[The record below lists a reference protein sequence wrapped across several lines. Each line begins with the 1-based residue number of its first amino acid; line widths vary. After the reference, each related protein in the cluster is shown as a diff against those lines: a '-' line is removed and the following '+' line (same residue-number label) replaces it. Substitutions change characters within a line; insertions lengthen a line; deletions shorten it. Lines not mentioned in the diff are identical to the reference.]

1 MIHLI
6 SVLVADD
13 HAIVREGL
21 RAVINAERDMQLV
34 GEAADGEEAVRKARA
49 LKPDVIL
56 MDLFMPRK
64 GGIDAIREIKQANP
78 HARILVLTSYGD
90 ETLVFS
96 AIQVGA
102 LGYLLKD
109 TSAGELPEAIRSLY
123 RGEPSVNPAIARKLV
138 LGFGKAPGVE
148 SEGNGLTERE
158 QQVIKLVARGLSNQA
173 IADQLCVAE
182 RTVRFH
188 VGNILAKLQLENR
201 TEVALYA
208 LRKGLAR
215 TGD

>member
-1 MIHLI
+1 
-6 SVLVADD
+6 VLVADD
-13 HAIVREGL
+13 HSIVREGL

-34 GEAADGEEAVRKARA
+34 GQAGDGEEAVQKARA
-49 LKPDVIL
+49 LQPDVIL

-78 HARILVLTSYGD
+78 QARILVLTSYGD
-90 ETLVFS
+90 ETLVFN
-96 AIQVGA
+96 AIQAGA

-109 TSAGELPEAIRSLY
+109 TSAGELPEAIRCLY
-123 RGEPSVNPAIARKLV
+123 RGEPPLDPVIARKLV
-138 LGFGKAPGVE
+138 LGFGKA
-148 SEGNGLTERE
+148 SEVGSAANELTERE
-158 QQVIKLVARGLSNQA
+158 QQVIKLVARGLANQA
-173 IADQLCVAE
+173 IADQLCIAE

-208 LRKGLAR
+208 LRKGLVRAEE
-215 TGD
+215 

>member
-21 RAVINAERDMQLV
+21 RAVINAERDMELA
-34 GEAADGEEAVRKARA
+34 GEAGDGEEAVQKALA

-64 GGIDAIREIKQANP
+64 GGIDAIQEIKRANP
-78 HARILVLTSYGD
+78 QARILVLTSYGD

-96 AIQVGA
+96 AIQAGA

-109 TSAGELPEAIRSLY
+109 SSAQELPEAIRCLY
-123 RGEPSVNPAIARKLV
+123 RGEPSVDPAIARKLV
-138 LGFGKAPGVE
+138 LGLGKAQGVE
-148 SEGNGLTERE
+148 PVVDALTERE
-158 QQVIKLVARGLSNQA
+158 VEVVKLLARGLSNQA
-173 IADQLCVAE
+173 IADQLSVAE

-208 LRKGLAR
+208 IRKGLVR
-215 TGD
+215 PEE

>member
-13 HAIVREGL
+13 HSIVREGL
-21 RAVINAERDMQLV
+21 RAVINAERDMQLI
-34 GEAADGEEAVRKARA
+34 GEAGDGEEAVQKARA

-64 GGIDAIREIKQANP
+64 GGIDAIREIKQANLP
-78 HARILVLTSYGD
+78 ARILVLTSYGD
-90 ETLVFS
+90 EALVFS
-96 AIQVGA
+96 AIQAGA

-109 TSAGELPEAIRSLY
+109 TSAGELPEAIRCLY
-123 RGEPSVNPAIARKLV
+123 RGEPPMDPAIARKLV
-138 LGFGKAPGVE
+138 LGFGKAPDVGLAV
-148 SEGNGLTERE
+148 NGLTERE

-173 IADQLCVAE
+173 IADQLCIAE

-208 LRKGLAR
+208 LRQSWV
-215 TGD
+215 

>member
-13 HAIVREGL
+13 HGIVREGS
-21 RAVINAERDMQLV
+21 RAVINAERDMEMV
-34 GEAADGEEAVRKARA
+34 GEAADGEEAVQLALK

-64 GGIDAIREIKQANP
+64 NGIEAIREIKRANP
-78 HARILVLTSYGD
+78 QARILVLTSYSD
-90 ETLVFS
+90 EALVLS
-96 AIQVGA
+96 AIQAGA

-109 TSAGELPEAIRSLY
+109 TSAAELPEAIRCIY
-123 RGEPSVNPAIARKLV
+123 RGEPSVDPAIARKLV
-138 LGFGKAPGVE
+138 LSIGKGQGAEPDV
-148 SEGNGLTERE
+148 NALTERE
-158 QQVIKLVARGLSNQA
+158 VEVVKLIAHGLANQA
-173 IADQLCVAE
+173 IADRLCIAE

-201 TEVALYA
+201 TEVALFA
-208 LRKGLAR
+208 LRTGLVR